1 MGIKRSNILFTAHS
15 ALSSFSGNSR
25 QQGTYFP
32 NRTNFQ
38 RWLNINGDEH
48 PALAQAEPQPE
59 PPNIE
64 QALPLPL
71 DGELEVI

>member
-1 MGIKRSNILFTAHS
+1 MAEPQVQYPVEDGEV
-15 ALSSFSGNSR
+15 
-25 QQGTYFP
+25 P
-32 NRTNFQ
+32 PP
-38 RWLNINGDEH
+38 NGDEH

>member
-1 MGIKRSNILFTAHS
+1 MAEPQVQYPVEDGEV
-15 ALSSFSGNSR
+15 
-25 QQGTYFP
+25 P
-32 NRTNFQ
+32 PP
-38 RWLNINGDEH
+38 NGDEH

-71 DGELEVI
+71 DGELQVIWVCFG